1 MQVRINGEKKM
12 SAKPPKKPRKI
23 PDEYEVLTIKLTME
37 LKKEVGKEIA
47 ALLLVGS
54 VANNNYMKGDSDCD
68 FYLVIKKDRDK
79 QVEILQKIGV
89 IKAKFE
95 NDPQYSSLLDLMV
108 FFEEDLN
115 EENINASSIVNWV
128 HIWTGQNGIL
138 KIGEENPFS
147 KVKITPGKLKKG
159 ATQMCLDNVFVMR
172 DSFINTPAG
181 KDGEL
186 TFYASD
192 AVIGCA
198 QAYLVH
204 LGEKKFNRY
213 NIPELFAEKSTVKV
227 DSKIIKDA
235 RDYRL
240 GVKIDDVHDFLE
252 KCYDFGWTLLEVM
265 LKGK

>member
-1 MQVRINGEKKM
+1 M
-12 SAKPPKKPRKI
+12 SAKPPKKLKKPRKI
-23 PDEYEVLTIKLTME
+23 PDEYEILVIKLTME

-54 VANNNYMKGDSDCD
+54 VADNNYMKGDSDCD

-79 QVEILQKIGV
+79 QVEILQKIGQV
-89 IKAKFE
+89 KAKFE

-128 HIWTGQNGIL
+128 HIWTGQQGIL
-138 KIGEENPFS
+138 KIGEENPFDN
-147 KVKITPGKLKKG
+147 VKITPSKLKKG

-172 DSFINTPAG
+172 DGFVNTSAG
-181 KDGEL
+181 KDEEL
-186 TFYASD
+186 AFYASD
-192 AVIGCA
+192 AAIGCA
-198 QAYLVH
+198 QAYLIH

-227 DSKIIKDA
+227 DSNIIKKA
-235 RDYRL
+235 RDYRV
-240 GVKIDDVHDFLE
+240 GAKIDDIHDFLE
-252 KCYDFGWTLLEVM
+252 KCYDFGWTLLESM